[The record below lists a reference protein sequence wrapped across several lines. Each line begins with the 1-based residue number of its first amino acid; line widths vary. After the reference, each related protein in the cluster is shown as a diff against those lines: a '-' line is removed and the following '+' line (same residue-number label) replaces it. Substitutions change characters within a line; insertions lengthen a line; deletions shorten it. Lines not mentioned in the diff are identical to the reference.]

1 MTTNFALSLSS
12 DGIQL
17 LQRADD
23 GWLLVGNTALDVP
36 DLGAALAVLRKD
48 AMRLAPDGMR
58 TKLLIPNE
66 QIKYVTLESAQT
78 SLADVQAALEN
89 ATPYAID
96 DLVID
101 FDRNGGRT
109 FIAAVARET
118 LDEAEAF
125 AKKYDFAPV
134 CFAAIAEPMTF
145 QTEVFFGPA
154 KAVTGKVARE
164 ATPVTVT
171 GIATIPA
178 VKTDPVPKFDPAPK
192 TDKPEAV
199 TPEPSEDA
207 PVFEPRARMATQESV
222 TSPQAPSAPALAAPT
237 GAAQGPRITTPDTGV
252 PSTPEKPSVSKPVA
266 LALQTSDAAP
276 AITGDAATLHPDD
289 IAASGGFAT
298 RRKAP
303 IVATKPHD
311 PASQNAAAPETTT
324 LTHKQK
330 KAAFATKQA
339 QSKGGRPRF
348 LGLILTAILLI
359 AMALVAIWA
368 STLSE
373 EGLANWFGV
382 SDGGIVEVAQQP
394 APDASAD
401 AITTQAGIMLPQ
413 VDDTTAVVAAAQV
426 VDDPVLPQVRTSAVG
441 RVLSPSEA
449 DRIYAATGVWQRA
462 PRLPLEPR
470 SETLRAA
477 MPQIG
482 PVPAALPLP
491 SLPEFDAMTAD
502 LALIAPGNPP
512 AAGFDFPRDADGF
525 ILATPEG
532 TRTPRGAMVYAGSPS
547 VRPPPRPGTTA
558 ELQPAIF
565 QPDPQAPE
573 DVVLISGRPSMV
585 PPLRPG
591 DATLPETTPEDIATA
606 PVSDPLQGF
615 RPQTRPEGLAPTP
628 QELALAAARPK
639 VRPAGLV
646 PPPAPAAPPQ
656 PNIAAVVAAIA
667 QAAPASTFVTPTAL
681 AIRTSLRPD
690 PRPRNFARVVQRATD
705 LAARQTTRQQAP
717 QQAAVQPAA
726 AVTNAPVRATGS
738 VPRGAARAATLSD
751 AMNLHDVSLVGV
763 YGRPN
768 ERRALVRLG
777 NGQFVKVQVGSS
789 LDGGRVSAIGDSVL
803 NYVKRGK
810 TIAIQVPS
818 G

>member
-1 MTTNFALSLSS
+1 MTTNFALSLSF

-36 DLGAALAVLRKD
+36 DLGAALAGLRKD
-48 AMRLAPDGMR
+48 AMRLAPEGMR

-66 QIKYVTLESAQT
+66 QIKYITLETAQT
-78 SLADVQAALEN
+78 SLADVQAALRG
-89 ATPYAID
+89 ATPYAVD

-145 QTEVFFGPA
+145 QTEVFFGPV
-154 KAVTGKVARE
+154 KAVTGTFGRDT
-164 ATPVTVT
+164 TPVAVT
-171 GIATIPA
+171 GIATIPGLKSDA
-178 VKTDPVPKFDPAPK
+178 AIKS
-192 TDKPEAV
+192 DKPETVA
-199 TPEPSEDA
+199 EPAGDTLA
-207 PVFEPRARMATQESV
+207 FVPRARMATPESV
-222 TSPQAPSAPALAAPT
+222 TSPQAPSATVLAVPT
-237 GAAQGPRITTPDTGV
+237 GAAQGPSISNPDTGA
-252 PSTPEKPSVSKPVA
+252 PSGPGKPVIGKPVS
-266 LALQTSDAAP
+266 LAQQASDATP
-276 AITGDAATLHPDD
+276 AITGEAATLRPED

-303 IVATKPHD
+303 IVATKPRP
-311 PASQNAAAPETTT
+311 PAAKDTAPDETT
-324 LTHKQK
+324 LTRKQK

-339 QSKGGRPRF
+339 QSKGGKPRY

-368 STLSE
+368 STLSDE
-373 EGLANWFGV
+373 SLANWFGI

-394 APDASAD
+394 APDPSAD
-401 AITTQAGIMLPQ
+401 AITAQAGITLPQ
-413 VDDTTAVVAAAQV
+413 GDETTAVAAAAQV
-426 VDDPVLPQVRTSAVG
+426 VDDPVLPQVRTSVVG
-441 RVLSPSEA
+441 RVPSPSEA

-470 SETLRAA
+470 SETLRATL
-477 MPQIG
+477 PPID

-491 SLPEFDAMTAD
+491 SLPDYDAMTAD
-502 LALIAPGNPP
+502 LALVAPGNPP
-512 AAGFDFPRDADGF
+512 AVGFDFPRDADGF

-532 TRTPRGAMVYAGSPS
+532 TRTPRGAVVYAGSPS
-547 VRPPPRPGTTA
+547 VRPPLRPRTAA
-558 ELQPAIF
+558 ELQPAIS
-565 QPDPQAPE
+565 QPGPDAAQ
-573 DVVLISGRPSMV
+573 DVVLISGRPSLT

-591 DATLPETTPEDIATA
+591 DATPPETATQDIAAA
-606 PVSDPLQGF
+606 PDPDPLQGL
-615 RPQTRPEGLAPTP
+615 RPSTRPEGLAPTP
-628 QELALAAARPK
+628 QEIALAAARPK
-639 VRPAGLV
+639 PRPAGLV
-646 PPPAPAAPPQ
+646 PPPPEPAAPPQ
-656 PNIAAVVAAIA
+656 PDIAAVVAAIA
-667 QAAPASTFVTPTAL
+667 EAAPASAFVTPTAL
-681 AIRTSLRPD
+681 AIRASPRPD

-705 LAARQTTRQQAP
+705 LAARQTARQQTPQQAP
-717 QQAAVQPAA
+717 QQAAPQPAA
-726 AVTNAPVRATGS
+726 AVSNAPVRSSGTL
-738 VPRGAARAATLSD
+738 PRGVARAATLPG

-768 ERRALVRLG
+768 DRRALVRLG
-777 NGQFVKVQVGSS
+777 NGGFVKVQVGSD

-810 TIAIQVPS
+810 TIAIQLPS